1 MQRTDLFVARLA
13 VRGARGCFTTSTV
26 AVRV

>member
-1 MQRTDLFVARLA
+1 MQRTDLFVAGLA
-13 VRGARGCFTTSTV
+13 VRGAGGGFTTSTV